1 MDHAPPHD
9 DHCNGGKCRS
19 TESLRDHL
27 EQLTAMQTRLES
39 QVRIVA
45 AGHTQLVDQIADIT
59 VTLREQD
66 RLIGVN
72 ASRMDSIDSALREN
86 TALTRDIRDALI
98 AGKLIKRAA
107 IWVGVTALV
116 VVQWWGQIREA
127 LAKVLHP

>member
-1 MDHAPPHD
+1 MDQTPPHEPP
-9 DHCNGGKCRS
+9 CSGGACRS

-98 AGKLIKRAA
+98 AGKVIKRAA

>member
-1 MDHAPPHD
+1 MEKKQQEAACANSACHSSSSV
-9 DHCNGGKCRS
+9 R
-19 TESLRDHL
+19 EHL

-45 AGHTQLVDQIADIT
+45 AGHSQLVDQIADIT

-86 TALTRDIRDALI
+86 TELTRDIRDALI
-98 AGKLIKRAA
+98 AGKVIKRAA
-107 IWVGVTALV
+107 MWIGVTALV
-116 VVQWWGQIREA
+116 VAQWWGQITDA
-127 LAKVLHP
+127 LAKVIQR